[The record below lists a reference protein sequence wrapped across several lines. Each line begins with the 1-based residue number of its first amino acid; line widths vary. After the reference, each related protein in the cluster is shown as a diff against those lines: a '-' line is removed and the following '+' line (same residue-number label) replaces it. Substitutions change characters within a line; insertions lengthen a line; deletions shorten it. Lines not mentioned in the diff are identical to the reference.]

1 MVLSIMREIKK
12 KKEGRWGVL
21 KLVQGELPMGPH
33 WDGGALNAVSK
44 EVAECTVGR
53 VFYPGEDFSRQ
64 NSKVLK
70 RKHAGMFKDSQKII
84 VSYLE

>member
-1 MVLSIMREIKK
+1 MVISIMREIKK
-12 KKEGRWGVL
+12 KRDGRWGVL
-21 KLVQGELPMGPH
+21 KLVQGELLMGPR
-33 WDGGALNAVSK
+33 WDSGILNEVSK
-44 EVAECTVGR
+44 EVGECTVGR

-84 VSYLE
+84 VSYFE

>member
-1 MVLSIMREIKK
+1 
-12 KKEGRWGVL
+12 
-21 KLVQGELPMGPH
+21 MGPH
-33 WDGGALNAVSK
+33 WDGGTLNEVSK
-44 EVAECTVGR
+44 EVGECTVGR

-84 VSYLE
+84 VSYFE